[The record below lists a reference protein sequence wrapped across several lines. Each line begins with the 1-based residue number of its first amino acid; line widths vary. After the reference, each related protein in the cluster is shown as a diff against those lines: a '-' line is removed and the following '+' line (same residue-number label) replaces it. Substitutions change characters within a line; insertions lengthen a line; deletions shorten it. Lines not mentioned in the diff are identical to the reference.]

1 VTADELQLAAGVL
14 DTETDLRAGAL
25 AQEEELRPGV
35 LEHDPA
41 DEGNRWDTVQW

>member
-1 VTADELQLAAGVL
+1 MTPDETPLAAGML
-14 DTETDLRAGAL
+14 ETELRAGAL